1 MNEDKCCREKKTQGY
16 ENGQIQDS
24 LRYQDIAKKFETAAK
39 GKKTEKQ
46 SKETLQTIE
55 QGCH

>member
-1 MNEDKCCREKKTQGY
+1 MVKSKT
-16 ENGQIQDS
+16 
-24 LRYQDIAKKFETAAK
+24 RYQDIAKKFETAAK

>member
-1 MNEDKCCREKKTQGY
+1 MKISAAGKKKTQGY